1 MVLGSAGLNVSFAC
15 SKDAP
20 GQGDYYRNFADG
32 GLKRQGFQLN
42 EVLARRDADDDYLVA
57 VKSQAQIAGSIK
69 KNHRARMF
77 IDRCLMRNLF
87 DVNVEDPT
95 GRQIDGL
102 RMHQITFEEN
112 FDPVTIF
119 SDGDNHAGGIL
130 YRCDQFFAVSCRR
143 RFTIETP
150 VGEGCSSLSAL
161 CGLARGRSFSSRGFH
176 RTGIEKGT
184 GGFFFEHQKKSSR
197 ALLRFFFPLAFFTAK
212 SLLIL

>member
-130 YRCDQFFAVSCRR
+130 YRSDQFFAVNYPRS
-143 RFTIETP
+143 FTVATP
-150 VGEGCSSLSAL
+150 V
-161 CGLARGRSFSSRGFH
+161 RGRSCSPLAALCALARDSSFSGHGFH
-176 RTGIEKGT
+176 RTGTKKEQSP
-184 GGFFFEHQKKSSR
+184 FFFKHQEKSSR
-197 ALLRFFFPLAFFTAK
+197 
-212 SLLIL
+212 